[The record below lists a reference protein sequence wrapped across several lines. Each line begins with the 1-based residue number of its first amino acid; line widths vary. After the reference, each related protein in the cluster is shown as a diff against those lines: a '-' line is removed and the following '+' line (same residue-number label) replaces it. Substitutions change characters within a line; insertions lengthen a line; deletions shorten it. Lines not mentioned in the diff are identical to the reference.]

1 MVYLTTVTFKTR
13 AVACSFDS
21 IEWNRRRVQVMNA
34 HIPQRRAARRER
46 EQDSLKVARFEKTK
60 INTFII
66 WWCPCPLNGYI
77 LHINII
83 ICTYFASTPMSPTL
97 SIRPYLDTV
106 IEWTRGR
113 MESSHWL
120 RLMLWPPEVMFR
132 PDRAEFTTSRRTKK
146 DLSHNF
152 LCGSRSRNCSLSF
165 ESKHRNKSVLLR
177 CANRTSWYVPCGHP

>member
-66 WWCPCPLNGYI
+66 
-77 LHINII
+77 
-83 ICTYFASTPMSPTL
+83 
-97 SIRPYLDTV
+97 
-106 IEWTRGR
+106 
-113 MESSHWL
+113 
-120 RLMLWPPEVMFR
+120 
-132 PDRAEFTTSRRTKK
+132 
-146 DLSHNF
+146 
-152 LCGSRSRNCSLSF
+152 
-165 ESKHRNKSVLLR
+165 
-177 CANRTSWYVPCGHP
+177 